1 LSATVFERRNVWLVA
16 VDAGVWAVWSTL
28 CGYLAHR
35 VPVERL
41 RGDGFLFR
49 VRRVGRPGRLYERV
63 WRIKRWKG
71 LLPEAG
77 ALFKGGFSKR
87 QVVGRDREY
96 LERFAVE
103 TRRAELTHWL
113 VMSIAPL
120 FFLWNPWWLGLAMV
134 GYGLA
139 ANLPCLLT
147 QRYNRGRLMRMLA
160 RRGVARATSDEEEQ

>member
-16 VDAGVWAVWSTL
+16 LDAGVWAVWSTL

-49 VRRVGRPGRLYERV
+49 VRRVERPGRLYERV

-87 QVVGRDREY
+87 RVVGRDREY

-120 FFLWNPWWLGLAMV
+120 FFLWNPWWLALAMV
-134 GYGLA
+134 GYALA

-147 QRYNRGRLMRMLA
+147 QRYNRARLMRMLA
-160 RRGVARATSDEEEQ
+160 RRGVARATSDEEEP